1 MDQFEVTTFNL
12 DIVLLQINLIIRKQ
26 LMTRI
31 TIKITI
37 IIIIC
42 YILELLT

>member
-31 TIKITI
+31 TII
-37 IIIIC
+37 IIIVC

>member
-31 TIKITI
+31 TII
-37 IIIIC
+37 IIVC